1 MDAENPI
8 RAFRAA
14 NKISAAELA
23 RRVGVARNTVW
34 RWESGRQSID
44 PKLWGQVNRKT
55 GIAVER
61 LAMLGNTASPN
72 PAPVA
77 HESESPFLA
86 QHSREVL
93 TQHLDESRAQ
103 LARQRVQGGSKEVGS
118 RPAEYPF
125 EDKDGGA

>member
-34 RWESGRQSID
+34 RWEKGRQGIA
-44 PKLWGQVNRKT
+44 PKLWAYVSRQT

-61 LAMLGNTASPN
+61 LAMLGNTPPVT
-72 PAPVA
+72 PAPII
-77 HESESPFLA
+77 HESEPPPPAQRSREALA
-86 QHSREVL
+86 Q
-93 TQHLDESRAQ
+93 QLDDARVR
-103 LARQRVQGGSKEVGS
+103 LARQRVAG
-118 RPAEYPF
+118 RPAERPY
-125 EDKDGGA
+125 EDEDGAA